1 MDRYYDDADPSFGSE
16 SSSDDSS
23 SSDSVIRSDLCRLQG
38 VRSLYSEIDP
48 LHLPEVLSLVDT
60 YHGQKELCVALK
72 SSVADLISTVDR
84 KQCIQQ
90 QMAFYDY
97 EAKLQELGADLA
109 AIEEA
114 DRNAVE
120 IGSSKRR
127 RI

>member
-1 MDRYYDDADPSFGSE
+1 
-16 SSSDDSS
+16 
-23 SSDSVIRSDLCRLQG
+23 
-38 VRSLYSEIDP
+38 
-48 LHLPEVLSLVDT
+48 
-60 YHGQKELCVALK
+60 LK

-90 QMAFYDY
+90 QMAFY